1 MRETH
6 FWLRDFYNWTQGVVL
21 NGRHEL
27 SEAEVIQRVGSGEL
41 DARLT
46 FAGNAL
52 SSTNWSAN
60 WIKEEPKAASN
71 ESRNGCAFVSSRAT
85 TRSVVAPV

>member
-1 MRETH
+1 MGVMSYPKQKL
-6 FWLRDFYNWTQGVVL
+6 FQG
-21 NGRHEL
+21 
-27 SEAEVIQRVGSGEL
+27 VGSGEL

-71 ESRNGCAFVSSRAT
+71 ESRNGCAFVSSRPT